1 MSLSSS
7 VFKPV
12 GQALSARPEVTRTTA
27 DRAGAALGVLRR
39 AVLCIGVAG
48 MISLPAAAQDKRIVT
63 IDDADYFGADYRT
76 VKEVDLEACKSACLA
91 DNQCR
96 AFTFN
101 TSAGWCF
108 LKSDFGEL
116 QSFAGAIAGRVV
128 EVRAPRADQSADRKA
143 ELVFVPS
150 AQLESAETYS
160 LSIANSRHA
169 TGQTAAQLR
178 QSGLLALSKRQGAL
192 AEADFLQLIKLE
204 PGNYEAWTH
213 LSTALLL
220 QDPDNWQEK
229 ETKRK
234 NAVSASLNAY
244 LRAVNAQEQALALE
258 LLARALT
265 TRSEYRTAI
274 KAYRASLAL
283 EENSSIRYRY
293 DELVAEH
300 GFRIVDHQV
309 DSDSATPRV
318 CLVFSQKLPVG
329 EDLSPYLSVEGE
341 GTFSVEAEENQICAD
356 GLNHGARYQVTA
368 RSGLPAADGEKL
380 EKNAALTIYVKDRSP
395 SVNFLSRSYVLPS
408 GGNPTIPI
416 VSVNTN
422 EVETAIYRVGNRS
435 VADVLRDNRFLRQLD
450 SYQADQIEDELG
462 EKVWSGIVETG
473 NELNQDM
480 TTAIPVAET
489 GVELKPGVYVMT
501 ARSKLDQKNRWGAMA
516 TQWFL
521 VSDLGL
527 TALDGD
533 TGIAANIRSLSSAQ
547 ALEGVRV
554 RLLAV
559 NNEIL
564 GEAVTNAEG
573 FAEFAAGLT
582 RGRGGRAPGVLVA
595 ETDAGDYSFLD
606 LRKPAFDL
614 SDRGVEGR
622 PAPGPLDVFAWSDRG
637 IYKAG
642 ETVHAQALLRTGSA
656 VAQENFPLTFV
667 FTRPDGVEHARFTV
681 EDGGLGGHLQ
691 DLTLSASAQQ
701 GIWAWR
707 VFADP
712 KGRALT
718 EQTFLVEDYQPERV
732 DFELD
737 TAATSLGRTAPTEVS
752 LEARFLYGSPA
763 SGQSLE
769 GDVIVKPVRALKDYA
784 GYRFGVPDPDAY
796 SLRGSITSG
805 LKTDDDGKLT
815 FEVFLPELPETTML
829 YDASVITRLVEAGGR
844 FVERDLDLPVAQ
856 DSPRIGVKPAF
867 DGGVDEGGPAD
878 FSVIVVGED
887 GKEMDAAGLTWTL
900 SKVDRRYQWYRYD
913 GRWSYEP
920 ITTTR
925 RVGTGD
931 FETTAGQPARLSL
944 PVEWGQ
950 YRLDVTGSGA
960 LQTTTRITFNAG
972 WYTADASSDTPDY
985 LDVGLDKT
993 SYRPGDVA
1001 RLRLKPQMAG
1011 IAVVNV
1017 VSGGLLASKTVN
1029 VTGEETEVEIPV
1041 SDDWGAGA
1049 YITASLY
1056 RPMDLDQKRMPSRA
1070 MGLSWLQVDP
1080 GERSLDVELDAPER
1094 ILPET
1099 VLEVPVRLAN
1109 LEAGTRAYL
1118 TVAAVDVGILN
1129 LTGYETPDPD
1139 SWYFGQRRLGTDIRD
1154 LYGQLID
1161 RTAGTQGRVRSG
1173 GDASGMRLEAPP
1185 PDEEPVALF
1194 SGLVEV
1200 GQDGEATVS
1209 FDIPAF
1215 NGALKLMAVAWT
1227 SEGVGHADTEVEV
1240 RSPVVMTASAPAFLA
1255 PGDRSRL
1262 MLEIDNVDGA
1272 AGSYELEMSASDGL
1286 NLDGGT
1292 LLTRTLDLDTGQKDL
1307 VLTGVTA
1314 GDRLVTT
1321 EVVAT
1326 LTGPEGTTY
1335 VKRFGIEVKDTQPE
1349 VVRRSVFALAS
1360 GDKLNLS
1367 ADSFDGLRPDTVAIT
1382 LTAGGAASVDVAGL
1396 LAALD
1401 RYPYGCTEQTT
1412 SRALPLLY
1420 LSEVAE
1426 AAGLG
1431 GDSAIRERVVKAIA
1445 RVLSNQS
1452 SSGDFGLWS
1461 SYGDGDT
1468 WLDAYVTDFLTRARE
1483 KGYQVPDLAFTTALD
1498 NLENRLA
1505 YASDFKDG
1513 GEGIAYALYVL
1524 ARNGRASM
1532 GDLRYYLDAKLQ
1544 NFATPMAKAQV
1555 AAGLA
1560 LYGEQERATTGFR
1573 AALAALPAKTTD
1585 RYRSDYG
1592 SRLRDSAAV
1601 TDYVASA
1608 SMGEPL
1614 QREAIDRLKD
1624 AQVSASGRSTQDMA
1638 WMLLA
1643 ANALNEAAAEARLSV
1658 RGEETPGR
1666 LAWALEGSEVSQFPA
1681 EIRNNGA
1688 SATELLVSVAGQPLQ
1703 PEPAGGRDYAVE
1715 REIYD
1720 LDGNPVDPAAV
1731 PVNTRLAVVVTVR
1744 ALSDQPGRL
1753 MVVDRLPAGLVID
1766 NPRLVRSGDLGGLSF
1781 LSTVD
1786 QPEHSAFHEDRFE
1799 VAVNQ
1804 TRWSDRELTFAYLA
1818 RAATP
1823 GDYAHPPASVEDMYR
1838 PDRRAITATGRLV
1851 VLGPTR

>member
-1 MSLSSS
+1 
-7 VFKPV
+7 
-12 GQALSARPEVTRTTA
+12 
-27 DRAGAALGVLRR
+27 
-39 AVLCIGVAG
+39 
-48 MISLPAAAQDKRIVT
+48 
-63 IDDADYFGADYRT
+63 
-76 VKEVDLEACKSACLA
+76 
-91 DNQCR
+91 
-96 AFTFN
+96 
-101 TSAGWCF
+101 
-108 LKSDFGEL
+108 
-116 QSFAGAIAGRVV
+116 
-128 EVRAPRADQSADRKA
+128 
-143 ELVFVPS
+143 
-150 AQLESAETYS
+150 
-160 LSIANSRHA
+160 
-169 TGQTAAQLR
+169 
-178 QSGLLALSKRQGAL
+178 
-192 AEADFLQLIKLE
+192 
-204 PGNYEAWTH
+204 
-213 LSTALLL
+213 LLL
-220 QDPDNWQEK
+220 QKPDDWQER

-234 NAVSASLNAY
+234 NAISASVNAY
-244 LRAVNAQEQALALE
+244 LRAVSAPERSLALE
-258 LLARALT
+258 LLGRALT
-265 TRSEYRTAI
+265 NRSEYKVAI
-274 KAYRASLAL
+274 KALRASLAL
-283 EENSSIRYRY
+283 EENTTVRRRYE
-293 DELVAEH
+293 ELIAEH

-309 DSDSATPRV
+309 DSDSAAPRI

-329 EDLSPYLSVEGE
+329 EDMAPYVSVDGE
-341 GTFSVEAEENQICAD
+341 GSFAIETEENQICAD
-356 GLNHGARYQVTA
+356 GLKHGARYRVTA

-380 EKNAALTIYVKDRSP
+380 EKSAELTIYVKDRAP

-416 VSVNTN
+416 VSVNTS
-422 EVETAIYRVGNRS
+422 EVEASIYRVGNRTI
-435 VADVLRDNRFLRQLD
+435 ADVLRDNRFLRQLD
-450 SYQADQIEDELG
+450 TYQADQIEEELG
-462 EKVWSGIVETG
+462 EKVWTGIVETG
-473 NELNQDM
+473 NELNLDV
-480 TTAIPVAET
+480 TTAIPVTET
-489 GVELKPGVYVMT
+489 GIDLKPGVYAMT
-501 ARSKLDQKNRWGAMA
+501 ARSKLDQKNRWGALA

-527 TALDGD
+527 TALTGD
-533 TGIAANIRSLSSAQ
+533 TGLAANIRSLSTAE
-547 ALEGVRV
+547 ALEGVTV

-564 GEAVTNAEG
+564 GETTSNADG
-573 FAEFAAGLT
+573 FAEFAAGKT
-582 RGRGGRAPGVLVA
+582 RGRGGLAPGILVA
-595 ETDAGDYSFLD
+595 ETADGDYSFLD

-642 ETVHAQALLRTGSA
+642 ETVHAQALLRNASA

-667 FTRPDGVEHARFTV
+667 FNRPDGVEHARFTV

-691 DLTLSASAQQ
+691 DLTLAASAQQ
-701 GIWAWR
+701 GIWSWR
-707 VFADP
+707 VHADP
-712 KGRALT
+712 KGKALA

-732 DFELD
+732 DFDLE
-737 TAATSLGRTAPTEVS
+737 TSAAAFSRTGPTEVS

-769 GDVIVKPVRALKDYA
+769 GDVIVRPVRALEAYP
-784 GYRFGVPDPDAY
+784 GYQFGVPDADAY
-796 SLRGSITSG
+796 SERGSITSG
-805 LKTDDDGKLT
+805 LKTGDDGKLT
-815 FEVFLPELPETTML
+815 FEVFMPDLPETTML
-829 YDASVITRLVEAGGR
+829 YDAELITRLVEAGGR
-844 FVERDLDLPVAQ
+844 YVERDLDLPVAQ
-856 DSPRIGVKPAF
+856 DSARIGVKPAF

-878 FSVIVVGED
+878 FSVIVVGAD
-887 GKEMDAAGLTWTL
+887 GEEIDGEGLNWTL

-925 RVGTGD
+925 RVDSGD
-931 FETTAGQPARLSL
+931 FNVVAGQPARLSL
-944 PVEWGQ
+944 PVEWGE
-950 YRLDVTGSGA
+950 YRLDVAGSGA
-960 LQTTTRITFNAG
+960 LQTTTRVTFNAG
-972 WYTADASSDTPDY
+972 WYTADATSDTPDY

-1001 RLRLKPQMAG
+1001 KLRLKPQMAG

-1017 VSGGLLASKTVN
+1017 VSGGLLASQTVE
-1029 VTGEETEVEIPV
+1029 VSGEETEVEIPV

-1049 YITASLY
+1049 YVTASLY

-1080 GERSLDVELDAPER
+1080 GARALDVELSAPDR

-1099 VLEVPVRLAN
+1099 TLDVPVRLAG
-1109 LEAGTRAYL
+1109 LAPGTQAFL

-1129 LTGYETPDPD
+1129 LTAYETPDPE

-1161 RTAGTQGRVRSG
+1161 RTAGTLGRVRSG
-1173 GDASGMRLEAPP
+1173 GDAAGMRLDAPP

-1194 SGLVEV
+1194 SGLVDV
-1200 GQDGEATVS
+1200 GQNGETTVS

-1227 SEGVGHADTEVEV
+1227 ADGVGHADREVEV

-1255 PGDRSRL
+1255 PGDQSRL
-1262 MLEIDNVDGA
+1262 ALEIDNVDGEP
-1272 AGSYELEMSASDGL
+1272 GTYELEVSVAEGLTLEDGSAS
-1286 NLDGGT
+1286 
-1292 LLTRTLDLDTGQKDL
+1292 LTRSLELDSGGKDL
-1307 VLTGVTA
+1307 VLVSVTA
-1314 GDRLVTT
+1314 GDSLTT
-1321 EVVAT
+1321 AEIVAS
-1326 LTGPEGTTY
+1326 LTGPDGKSY
-1335 VKRFGIEVKDTQPE
+1335 VKRFGLEVEDTQPE
-1349 VVRRSVFALAS
+1349 VVRRSVFTLAS
-1360 GDKLNLS
+1360 GDNLS
-1367 ADSFDGLRPDTVAIT
+1367 LTADSFDGLRADSVDIT
-1382 LTAGGAASVDVAGL
+1382 LTAGGAASIDVAGL

-1483 KGYQVPDLAFTTALD
+1483 KGYLVPDLAFDTALD

-1505 YASDFKDG
+1505 YASDFQDG
-1513 GEGIAYALYVL
+1513 GEGVAYALYVL

-1560 LYGEQERATTGFR
+1560 LYGEGDRAAIGFR
-1573 AALAALPAKTTD
+1573 AALAALPAETTGT
-1585 RYRSDYG
+1585 YRSDYG

-1601 TDYVASA
+1601 TDYVVSA
-1608 SMGEPL
+1608 SMGDTI
-1614 QREAIDRLKD
+1614 QGEAIDRLKAAQSD
-1624 AQVSASGRSTQDMA
+1624 ARGRSTQDMA
-1638 WMLLA
+1638 WLLLA
-1643 ANALNEAAAEARLSV
+1643 AKALNESAAEARLSV

-1666 LAWALEGSEVSQFPA
+1666 LAWTLAGSEVGQFPA
-1681 EIRNNGA
+1681 EVKNNGDA
-1688 SATELLVSVAGQPLQ
+1688 ATELLVSIAGKPLV
-1703 PEPAGGRDYAVE
+1703 PEPAGGKDYAVE
-1715 REIYD
+1715 RTVYD
-1720 LDGNPVDPAAV
+1720 LDGNPVDPSAV

-1744 ALSDQPGRL
+1744 ALSNRPGRL

-1781 LSTVD
+1781 LDTVD
-1786 QPEHSAFHEDRFE
+1786 QPEHAAFYGDRFE

-1804 TRWSDRELTFAYLA
+1804 TRWSDKELSFAYLA

-1823 GDYAHPPASVEDMYR
+1823 GDYAHPPASVEDMYS
-1838 PDRRAITATGRLV
+1838 PDRRAITATGRFV

>member
-1 MSLSSS
+1 MSIYAIVLKHFDLTHTRRLKA
-7 VFKPV
+7 VLP
-12 GQALSARPEVTRTTA
+12 ALRRTA
-27 DRAGAALGVLRR
+27 LVLGAAGLLT
-39 AVLCIGVAG
+39 
-48 MISLPAAAQDKRIVT
+48 LPAGAQDKRIVT
-63 IDDADYFGADYRT
+63 IDDADYFGSDYRT
-76 VKEVDLEACKSACLA
+76 VKDVDLEACKAVCLD
-91 DNQCR
+91 DNQCQ

-116 QSFAGAIAGRVV
+116 QSFVGAIAGRVV
-128 EVRAPRADQSADRKA
+128 EVQTPRVDQSADRKL
-143 ELVFVPS
+143 ELTFVPQS
-150 AQLESAETYS
+150 QLENAETYS
-160 LSIANSRHA
+160 QSIANSVRA
-169 TGQTAAQLR
+169 DGQTAAQLR
-178 QSGLLALSKRQGAL
+178 QNGLVALSQRQGAL
-192 AEADFLQLIKLE
+192 AEADFLQVLKLE
-204 PGNYEAWTH
+204 PGDFKAWTH

-220 QDPDNWQEK
+220 QDPDDWQEK
-229 ETKRK
+229 EAKRK
-234 NAVSASLNAY
+234 GAISASINAY
-244 LRAVNAQEQALALE
+244 LRAVTAEERALSLE
-258 LLARALT
+258 LLARALVN
-265 TRSEYRTAI
+265 RSEYRTAI

-283 EENSSIRYRY
+283 EDNSSIRYRY

-300 GFRIVDHQV
+300 GFRIVDHEV
-309 DSDSATPRV
+309 DSDSASPRV

-329 EDLSPYLSVEGE
+329 EDLSPYVSVSGE
-341 GTFSVEAEENQICAD
+341 GSFAIEAEENQICAD
-356 GLNHGARYQVTA
+356 GLKHGARYKISA
-368 RSGLPAADGEKL
+368 RSGLPAGDGEKL
-380 EKNAALTIYVKDRSP
+380 EKAVEISVYVRDRSP
-395 SVNFLSRSYVLPS
+395 TVNFLSRSYVLPS
-408 GGNPTIPI
+408 GGKPTIPI
-416 VSVNTN
+416 ISVNTS
-422 EVETAIYRVGNRS
+422 EVEAAIYRVGDRS
-435 VADVLRDNRFLRQLD
+435 IADILRDNRFLRQLD
-450 SYQADQIEDELG
+450 SWQADQIEDELG
-462 EKVWSGIVETG
+462 EKIWSGIVETG
-473 NELNQDM
+473 NELNRDI
-480 TTAIPVAET
+480 TTAIPVTET
-489 GVELKPGVYVMT
+489 GIDLEPGVYAMT
-501 ARSKLDQKNRWGAMA
+501 ARSKLDQQNRYGALA

-521 VSDLGL
+521 VSDLGM

-533 TGIAANIRSLSSAQ
+533 TGIAANIRSLSSAE
-547 ALEGVRV
+547 ALQGVTV

-564 GEAVTNAEG
+564 GEAVTNADG
-573 FAEFAAGLT
+573 FAEFPAGLA
-582 RGRGGRAPGVLVA
+582 RGRGGRAPGILVA
-595 ETDAGDYSFLD
+595 QTTEGDYSFLD

-622 PAPGPLDVFAWSDRG
+622 PAPGPLDVFAWTDRG

-642 ETVHAQALLRTGSA
+642 ETVHAQALLRNA
-656 VAQENFPLTFV
+656 AANAQENFPLTFV
-667 FTRPDGVEHARFTV
+667 FTRPGGVEHARFTV
-681 EDGGLGGHLQ
+681 EDAGLGGHLQ
-691 DLTLSASAQQ
+691 DLTLTPSAQQ
-701 GIWAWR
+701 GIWSWR

-712 KGRALT
+712 KGKALA

-732 DFELD
+732 DFDLE
-737 TAATSLGRTAPTEVS
+737 TAAATFGRATPTDVS

-763 SGQSLE
+763 SGQTLE
-769 GDVIVKPVRALKDYA
+769 GDVIVRPVRVLKAYP
-784 GYRFGVPDPDAY
+784 GYKFGVPDADAY
-796 SLRGSITSG
+796 SQRGSLTSG
-805 LKTDDDGKLT
+805 LKTDDDGQLS
-815 FEVFLPELPETTML
+815 FQVFMPELPETTML
-829 YDASVITRLVEAGGR
+829 YDASVIARLVEAGGR
-844 FVERDLDLPVAQ
+844 YVERDLDLPVAL
-856 DSPRIGVKPAF
+856 DSARIGVKPAF
-867 DGGVDEGGPAD
+867 DGGVDEGGPAA
-878 FSVIVVGED
+878 FSVIVVGPD
-887 GKEMDAAGLTWTL
+887 GEEMDATGLVWTL

-925 RVGTGD
+925 RVDTGKFD
-931 FETTAGQPARLSL
+931 VSAGQPAQLSL
-944 PVEWGQ
+944 PVEWGE
-950 YRLDVTGSGA
+950 YRLDVAASGQ

-993 SYRPGDVA
+993 SYRPGEVA
-1001 RLRLKPQMAG
+1001 KLRLKPQMAG

-1017 VSGGLLASKTVN
+1017 VSGGLLASQTVE
-1029 VTGEETEVEIPV
+1029 VSGDETEVEIPV

-1056 RPMDLDQKRMPSRA
+1056 RPMDLNEKRMPSRS
-1070 MGLSWLQVDP
+1070 MGLSWLQLDP
-1080 GERSLDVELDAPER
+1080 GARALTVELSPPDR
-1094 ILPET
+1094 ILPQT
-1099 VLEVPVRLAN
+1099 TLEVPVKLAN
-1109 LEAGTRAYL
+1109 LEAGTQAYV

-1129 LTGYETPDPD
+1129 LTGYQTPDPE
-1139 SWYFGQRRLGTDIRD
+1139 SWYFGQRRLGTDVRD

-1161 RTAGTQGRVRSG
+1161 RTAGTLGRVRSG
-1173 GDASGMRLEAPP
+1173 GDAAGMRLEAPP

-1194 SGLVEV
+1194 SGLVEI
-1200 GQDGEATVS
+1200 GPDGEATVS
-1209 FDIPAF
+1209 FDIPDF

-1227 SEGVGHADTEVEV
+1227 EQGVGHADREVEV

-1255 PGDRSRL
+1255 PGDSSRL
-1262 MLEIDNVDGA
+1262 ALEIDNVDGT
-1272 AGSYELEMSASDGL
+1272 AGSYALELTTAEGLSLQDGSDSETRALELEAGKKARVLTKISAGA
-1286 NLDGGT
+1286 
-1292 LLTRTLDLDTGQKDL
+1292 LLTTS
-1307 VLTGVTA
+1307 
-1314 GDRLVTT
+1314 
-1321 EVVAT
+1321 EIVAS
-1326 LTGPEGTTY
+1326 LTGPDGKVY
-1335 VKRFGIEVKDTQPE
+1335 VKRLGLDIKDSQPE
-1349 VVRRSVFALAS
+1349 VVRRSVFSLAA
-1360 GDKLNLS
+1360 GDNLSLS
-1367 ADSFDGLRPDTVAIT
+1367 ADSFDGLRADTVDIT
-1382 LTAGGAASVDVAGL
+1382 LTAGGAANIDVAGL

-1431 GDSAIRERVVKAIA
+1431 GDDAIRERVVKAIG

-1483 KGYQVPDLAFTTALD
+1483 KGYQVPDLAFMSALD
-1498 NLENRLA
+1498 NLEGRVA
-1505 YASDFKDG
+1505 YASDFRDG

-1555 AAGLA
+1555 AAALA
-1560 LYGEQERATTGFR
+1560 LYGEPARAETGFK
-1573 AALAALPAKTTD
+1573 AALASLPADTA
-1585 RYRSDYG
+1585 RGYRADFG

-1601 TDYVASA
+1601 TDYVATA
-1608 SMGEPL
+1608 SLGGDL
-1614 QREAIDRLKD
+1614 KDEAIDRLKA
-1624 AQVSASGRSTQDMA
+1624 AQSGAGGPSTQDMA

-1643 ANALNEAAAEARLSV
+1643 ANALNESAADARLSV

-1666 LAWALEGSEVSQFPA
+1666 LAWSLEGSEVSQFPA
-1681 EIRNNGA
+1681 EVMNNGDV
-1688 SATELLVSVAGQPLQ
+1688 ATDLLVSIAGQPLV
-1703 PEPAGGRDYAVE
+1703 PAPAGGKDYSVE
-1715 REIYD
+1715 RTVYD

-1786 QPEHSAFHEDRFE
+1786 QPEHSAFYTDRFE

-1804 TRWSDRELTFAYLA
+1804 TRWSGKELSFAYLA

-1838 PDRRAITATGRLV
+1838 PDRRAITSTGRFV

>member
-1 MSLSSS
+1 MSVFSIVFKRVHQVVCLPKQPLANAVRLALLGVGTAGLLSLS
-7 VFKPV
+7 
-12 GQALSARPEVTRTTA
+12 
-27 DRAGAALGVLRR
+27 
-39 AVLCIGVAG
+39 
-48 MISLPAAAQDKRIVT
+48 AAAQDKRIVT

-76 VKEVDLEACKSACLA
+76 VKDVDLDACKAACLE
-91 DNQCR
+91 DRQCR

-116 QSFAGAIAGRVV
+116 QSFVGAIAGRVV
-128 EVRAPRADQSADRKA
+128 EVAAQRVDQSADRKA

-150 AQLESAETYS
+150 SQLESAETYS
-160 LSIANSRHA
+160 LSIANSVRA
-169 TGQTAAQLR
+169 DGQTASRLR
-178 QSGLLALSKRQGAL
+178 QSGLGALSNRQGAL

-204 PGNYEAWTH
+204 PGDYRAWTQ
-213 LSTALLL
+213 LATALLL

-234 NAVSASLNAY
+234 NAVSASINAY
-244 LRAVNAQEQALALE
+244 LRAVNEQERALALE
-258 LLARALT
+258 LLARSLVM
-265 TRSEYRTAI
+265 RSEYKTAI

-283 EENSSIRYRY
+283 EDNSSIRYRY
-293 DELVAEH
+293 NELVAEH

-309 DSDSATPRV
+309 DSDSATPRI

-329 EDLSPYLSVEGE
+329 EDMSPYVSVDGE
-341 GTFSVEAEENQICAD
+341 GAFAIEAEENQICAD
-356 GLNHGARYQVTA
+356 GLKHGARYTVTA

-380 EKNAALTIYVKDRSP
+380 EKNAELTVYVKDRSP

-422 EVETAIYRVGNRS
+422 EVEAAIYRVGNRS

-450 SYQADQIEDELG
+450 NYQADQIEDELG

-480 TTAIPVAET
+480 TTAIPVSET
-489 GVELKPGVYVMT
+489 GIDLKPGIYAMT

-527 TALDGD
+527 TALTGD
-533 TGIAANIRSLSSAQ
+533 TGIAANIRSLSSAE
-547 ALEGVRV
+547 ALEGVQV

-564 GEAVTNAEG
+564 GEGVTNADG

-595 ETDAGDYSFLD
+595 ETPEGDYSFLD

-622 PAPGPLDVFAWSDRG
+622 PAPGPLDVFAWTDRG

-642 ETVHAQALLRTGSA
+642 ETVHAQALLRNAAA
-656 VAQENFPLTFV
+656 VAQEDFPLTFI

-681 EDGGLGGHLQ
+681 NDGGLGGHLQ
-691 DLTLSASAQQ
+691 DLTLAGSAQQ

-712 KGRALT
+712 KGRALS

-732 DFELD
+732 DFDLE
-737 TAATSLGRTAPTEVS
+737 TAANSFSRTAPTEVS

-769 GDVIVKPVRALKDYA
+769 GDVIVKPVRALEAYP
-784 GYRFGVPDPDAY
+784 GYRFGVADADAY

-805 LKTDDDGKLT
+805 LKTGDDGKLT
-815 FEVFLPELPETTML
+815 FEVFMPELPETTML
-829 YDASVITRLVEAGGR
+829 YDASLVTRLVEAGGR
-844 FVERDLDLPVAQ
+844 YVERDLDLPVAQ
-856 DSPRIGVKPAF
+856 DSARIGIKPAF

-878 FSVIVVGED
+878 FSVIVVGTD
-887 GKEMDAAGLTWTL
+887 GEETDASGLTWTL

-925 RVGTGD
+925 RVDSGEFD
-931 FETTAGQPARLSL
+931 VAAGQPARLSL

-950 YRLDVTGSGA
+950 YRLEVAGSGT
-960 LQTTTRITFNAG
+960 LQTTTRVTFNAG

-1017 VSGGLLASKTVN
+1017 VSGGLLASQTVQ
-1029 VTGEETEVEIPV
+1029 VDGEETEVEIPV

-1080 GERSLDVELDAPER
+1080 GARALDVELSPPDR

-1099 VLEVPVRLAN
+1099 SLEVPVKLAN
-1109 LEAGTRAYL
+1109 LEAGTKAYL

-1129 LTGYETPDPD
+1129 LTGFETPDPD
-1139 SWYFGQRRLGTDIRD
+1139 SWYFGQRRLGTDVRD

-1161 RTAGTQGRVRSG
+1161 RTAGTLGRVRSG

-1200 GQDGEATVS
+1200 EDDGTATVS

-1215 NGALKLMAVAWT
+1215 NGAIRLMAVAW
-1227 SEGVGHADTEVEV
+1227 SKDGVGHADGEVEV
-1240 RSPVVMTASAPAFLA
+1240 RSPVVMTASTPAFLA
-1255 PGDRSRL
+1255 PGDESRL
-1262 MLEIDNVDGA
+1262 ALEIDNVDGA
-1272 AGSYELEMSASDGL
+1272 AGTYELEISASEGL
-1286 NLDGGT
+1286 EFAGAASLS
-1292 LLTRTLDLDTGQKDL
+1292 RSLDLQTGQKEL
-1307 VLTGVTA
+1307 VLTGISAGGRLTTA
-1314 GDRLVTT
+1314 
-1321 EVVAT
+1321 EVVAS
-1326 LTGPEGTTY
+1326 LTGPDGATY
-1335 VKRFGIEVKDTQPE
+1335 VKRFGLDVEDTQPE
-1349 VVRRSVFALAS
+1349 VVRRSVFTLAA
-1360 GDKLNLS
+1360 GDNLNLS
-1367 ADSFDGLRPDTVAIT
+1367 ADSFDGLRADTVGIT
-1382 LTAGGAASVDVAGL
+1382 LTAGGAASIDVAGL

-1431 GDSAIRERVVKAIA
+1431 GDDAIRERVVKAIA

-1505 YASDFKDG
+1505 YASDFQDG
-1513 GEGIAYALYVL
+1513 GEGVAYALYVL

-1560 LYGEQERATTGFR
+1560 LYGEQDRAVTGFR
-1573 AALAALPAKTTD
+1573 AALAALPAETGQT
-1585 RYRSDYG
+1585 YRSDYG

-1608 SMGEPL
+1608 SLGRAL
-1614 QREAIDRLKD
+1614 TSEAIDRLKA
-1624 AQVSASGRSTQDMA
+1624 AQSTAPGRSTQDMA
-1638 WMLLA
+1638 WQLLA
-1643 ANALNEAAAEARLSV
+1643 ANALNESAADARLSV

-1666 LAWALEGSEVSQFPA
+1666 LAWSLEGSEVAQFPA
-1681 EIRNNGA
+1681 EVRNNGDA
-1688 SATELLVSVAGQPLQ
+1688 ATELLVSVSGQPLV
-1703 PEPAGGRDYAVE
+1703 PEPAGGKDYAVE
-1715 REIYD
+1715 RTVYD
-1720 LDGNPVDPAAV
+1720 LDGNPVDPSAV

-1766 NPRLVRSGDLGGLSF
+1766 NPRLVRSGDIGGLSF
-1781 LSTVD
+1781 LNTVD
-1786 QPEHSAFHEDRFE
+1786 QPEHSAFYRDRFE

-1804 TRWSDRELTFAYLA
+1804 TRWSGKELSFAYLA

-1823 GDYAHPPASVEDMYR
+1823 GNYAHPPASVEDMYR
-1838 PDRRAITATGRLV
+1838 PDRRAITETGRFV